1 MGESWKDALSSLWQ
15 GLLYGG
21 GSARFLR
28 ILLAVLLVVSIGWSI
43 YLYRQIVTISPM
55 SPVEAPLLK
64 PAAEQDQNYAEL
76 AKGFEELAQ
85 VRTGNREASYMASA
99 LGRYAFNEPPMQVVQ
114 EAVAK
119 EAVQGGKALFP
130 VMEQVYLPPYM
141 EVRAVMLLDGKAMA
155 LMDIEGEGIAL
166 IVYPGYEFA
175 NGRGRIVSI
184 SLDKVVVLW
193 AGTKMELGMD
203 VL

>member
-1 MGESWKDALSSLWQ
+1 MNEGWRESFVSLWKS
-15 GLLYGG
+15 LLYEKG
-21 GSARFLR
+21 AMRFLR
-28 ILLAVLLVVSIGWSI
+28 ILIALLFILSIVWSM
-43 YLYRQIVTISPM
+43 YLYRQIAILSAVT
-55 SPVEAPLLK
+55 PVEAPEIKLK
-64 PAAEQDQNYAEL
+64 KEEGDNYANTVEELERIIMVRSKKGEL
-76 AKGFEELAQ
+76 AHVASTLERYPFEEPVL
-85 VRTGNREASYMASA
+85 TSYQPSYSNVPSEYEKSYPLQAE
-99 LGRYAFNEPPMQVVQ
+99 L
-114 EAVAK
+114 
-119 EAVQGGKALFP
+119 
-130 VMEQVYLPPYM
+130 YLPPYM